1 MSYTEHE
8 LIPALPGDV
17 ETRRQCAADD
27 HPPETFNP
35 WQFRTYCRCGR
46 RRYAGDRSPLRMVV
60 DADWAAIADAY
71 EALAREREGE
81 PLALFEVAGGAS

>member
-1 MSYTEHE
+1 MAFTEHE

-17 ETRRQCAADD
+17 ETRRECVADD

-46 RRYAGDRSPLRMVV
+46 RQYLGDRSPLRVAV
-60 DADWAAIADAY
+60 DAEWTAVADDY
-71 EALAREREGE
+71 ELRAREREGG
-81 PLALFEVAGGAS
+81 PLALFEVIAR